1 MLRQSLDMYKFK
13 SDFLRFIYDR
23 GYIYQISDEEALDEA
38 FFKGKVTA
46 YIGFDCTAP
55 NLHIGSL
62 MQIMLLKHLQDFGHK
77 PIALIGGATSK
88 VGDPSLKDK
97 SRKILSKEEVD
108 RNIKGIKK
116 IFDKFLNTKKGK
128 IKILNND
135 DWLGSLNYIDF
146 LRKVGS
152 NFSVNKMLSFDSVKL
167 RLEREQPLSF
177 LEFNY
182 MVMQGYDF
190 FELNKKH
197 NCTLQMGGSDQW
209 GNIVC
214 GIDLARRLS
223 GTNLYGLTTPLLTT
237 SSGEKMGK
245 TEKGAVWL
253 SYDEDNSDFSTHPR
267 DFWNYWR
274 DKTENESVGKLMR
287 LFTNLPLKEIEEYE
301 KLQNEEIEISKEV
314 LATNITE
321 MVHGKDSEWD
331 SVAEFILK
339 KNELD
344 KGIGLLALLSN
355 NYTELTSSNSESRR
369 FVKSNAVK
377 INDKLISDEKY
388 VVTLKDFESQN
399 VIKISLGKK
408 KHILVK
414 LT

>member
-1 MLRQSLDMYKFK
+1 MYKFK
-13 SDFLRFIYDR
+13 SDFLKFIYDR
-23 GYIYQISDEEALDEA
+23 GYIYQISDEEALDEI

-62 MQIMLLKHLQDFGHK
+62 MQILLLKHLQDFGHE

-116 IFDKFLNTKKGK
+116 VFDKFLDTKKGK

-135 DWLGSLNYIDF
+135 DWLSSLNYIDF

-182 MVMQGYDF
+182 MIMQGYDF

-197 NCTLQMGGSDQW
+197 NCILQMGGSDQW

-223 GTNLYGLTTPLLTT
+223 GANLYGLTTPLLTT

-253 SYDEDNSDFSTHPR
+253 SYNEDNSDFSTHPR

-274 DKTENESVGKLMR
+274 DKTENGSVGKLMR
-287 LFTNLPLKEIEEYE
+287 LFTDLPLKEIEKYE

-321 MVHGKDSEWD
+321 LVHGKDSEWD

-355 NYTELTSSNSESRR
+355 EYTKLTSSNSESRR